1 MECCDYAHANRRF
14 TDAEVPNGDQ
24 DMTRERLRAIALAA
38 IMLVSMVAVGVGG
51 LAGSAVAQEAGQGEV
66 VVLDQDGN
74 QIENGPYD
82 TVQTAVNNAKD
93 GYTVAVG
100 SGTYEE
106 TVVITGVNDVTI
118 TAADG
123 AEPVIEGE
131 VRIGDPSDPVGADG
145 TILRGLTIVDP
156 DDSENFDDNNRGVG
170 LTSSDDVV
178 INDVTFEGFK
188 TQVSLDFAGKTPTNV
203 TLTENTFRDGFAA
216 IGSTENVGELT
227 IENNT
232 FDNVVEGVGLG
243 GGVDLTVGT
252 VSALIDANTYRNID
266 TETQY
271 AVGDYRGDEL
281 VKYSPNGNILVQ
293 GGDSIQSAVDA
304 AAKDSTIEIN
314 SGNYEEQV
322 FINKEINITGTDD
335 PVIQAPESTKSVT
348 FAESGNKWEPVVYIN
363 DSKVSISGLTIDG
376 QNRIPTDRST
386 GVLVHNATAKVR
398 GLTVRNMSI
407 GNKETFG
414 VSVFGN
420 SDAEIKNNH
429 ITEYARGGISVNGDK
444 GPLADPTATV
454 VNNTVIG
461 PGKDEDVTWAP
472 NGIQVGFGATG
483 EVRENEVSGNGWP
496 GPEWAGS
503 GILIYN
509 ADAGVN
515 RNHVHHNEVGVFLV
529 GSDSSS
535 LEDNTF
541 NNNTYHASLDSA
553 SPSVISRNDFS
564 TATYVNEPSVV
575 YGSISG
581 AVGAADPGDTVSAH
595 SGLYSEK
602 LSIETANVTLSGKG
616 DPVVDG
622 RIDIRSDE
630 VTVQDLT
637 VQNGAPS
644 GSSEVE
650 GIFVGNSSGFD
661 DKDGKVT
668 IQNVTVEDI
677 HPQGTS
683 KTVEGIHV
691 KHYDSGENIDGLEMI
706 NVTIQNVTG
715 PSDAFPKKGA
725 NGVKLQAGIR
735 DITIEGSTI
744 DDVEGNYAFGVTS
757 TWSSRESGSPTDVSV
772 SETRI
777 SNITPGIGFHV
788 AANGEDDNADQFA
801 DPTDITVEQNEFVDN
816 TFDIYNGNT
825 SGTLQAPLNYYGE
838 DADPL
843 VGGNVIYDPLLTT
856 SIDQVNTEERGEIRN
871 YGSYIELNSSGD
883 AVAVGFSAAPDGNAS
898 EIFSDLDIEGN
909 AFTYDNDDGYVEV
922 EPDDTF
928 SAGDVVVVTNNGVD
942 EDMIVPIDTS
952 VENEAAQPTSVDV
965 ENGWNLVATGAA
977 NDVSG
982 ITAALG
988 GTGSI
993 ADSAV
998 LQTQAKQ
1005 PGAPPARF
1013 GAYGGTWIFVDGSG
1027 EISTG
1032 YAEDQSPTEY
1042 YTELLLTD
1050 QTRIDSGDEDGD
1062 S

>member
-1 MECCDYAHANRRF
+1 
-14 TDAEVPNGDQ
+14 
-24 DMTRERLRAIALAA
+24 MTRERLRAIALAA

-123 AEPVIEGE
+123 AEPVIEGV

-243 GGVDLTVGT
+243 SGVELTADNI
-252 VSALIDANTYRNID
+252 SSLINANSFQNID
-266 TETQY
+266 IETQY
-271 AVGDYRGDEL
+271 AVGDYTGGLSPAKYTAQGNLIVQSGDSIESAIKHSGD
-281 VKYSPNGNILVQ
+281 VGVVQVAPGHYDESVTVEVEGISVVSIKGPQQTIVDGGNQNGFTVFSDNVTIDGFTVTTDSEDRTQNGAISIGKTSDRQKTSVGNTTIINNFLNDSVVGVLDYGGEGEHQIVGNNFTNTGQGTGFAIHGTAAAGDNVSISDNNFNTGDNYGIYIGTNSNNWTVHNNTVSGFGYAGLGLSGTTETVSQNTFSDNGKAIEVFGGESVQ
-293 GGDSIQSAVDA
+293 INQNTFVDNNEAIVYDNAGQTVDATLNYWDSVSGPEAGDVSGNVDVNPWLDAPITEGGDRVVAATVVEEQFSTIQSAVDA
-304 AAKDSTIEIN
+304 A
-314 SGNYEEQV
+314 
-322 FINKEINITGTDD
+322 
-335 PVIQAPESTKSVT
+335 
-348 FAESGNKWEPVVYIN
+348 
-363 DSKVSISGLTIDG
+363 
-376 QNRIPTDRST
+376 
-386 GVLVHNATAKVR
+386 
-398 GLTVRNMSI
+398 
-407 GNKETFG
+407 
-414 VSVFGN
+414 
-420 SDAEIKNNH
+420 
-429 ITEYARGGISVNGDK
+429 
-444 GPLADPTATV
+444 
-454 VNNTVIG
+454 
-461 PGKDEDVTWAP
+461 ED
-472 NGIQVGFGATG
+472 
-483 EVRENEVSGNGWP
+483 
-496 GPEWAGS
+496 
-503 GILIYN
+503 
-509 ADAGVN
+509 
-515 RNHVHHNEVGVFLV
+515 
-529 GSDSSS
+529 
-535 LEDNTF
+535 
-541 NNNTYHASLDSA
+541 
-553 SPSVISRNDFS
+553 
-564 TATYVNEPSVV
+564 
-575 YGSISG
+575 
-581 AVGAADPGDTVSAH
+581 GDTINVH
-595 SGLYSEK
+595 SGQYSENVA
-602 LSIETANVTLSGKG
+602 IETANVTLTGESNP
-616 DPVVDG
+616 DING

-856 SIDQVNTEERGEIRN
+856 SIEQVNTEERGEIRN

-952 VENEAAQPTSVDV
+952 VESEAAQPTSVEV

-1050 QTRIDSGDEDGD
+1050 QTRIDSDDEDGD